1 MKTVLITGSEG
12 LIGSSLVEYLGQ
24 KSILV
29 KRFDI
34 RFHSNHPD
42 ARNVLDK
49 LAVKK
54 AVQGCIGIIHLA
66 GTSRVILG
74 EQNPG
79 LCWKNNVEG
88 TSNVI
93 EAALESPYKPWV
105 IYASSRE
112 VYGQQDSF
120 PVTEAAPLKPMNI
133 YAHSKVEAEKRIIE
147 ARDKGLLTVILRFSN
162 VFGSPYD
169 YPDRVIPAFCRAA
182 LLSEPLFVEGSQNIF
197 DFTFVEDVVRGIG
210 EVVSIFL
217 AKSQNLPTIHFTT
230 GRGITLKEAADIIVA
245 KAKSSSLIQE
255 TSPRSFDVSRF
266 YGDPALAKNLLRWS
280 SQFSFEEA
288 IDQFLFQLKT
298 ALNEEKR
305 ALLQRVAL

>member
-12 LIGSSLVEYLGQ
+12 LIGSSLTEYLGQ
-24 KSILV
+24 QSILV
-29 KRFDI
+29 KHFDI

-42 ARNVLDK
+42 TGNVLDK
-49 LAVKK
+49 LAIKK
-54 AVQGCIGIIHLA
+54 AVQGCVGVIHLA

-74 EQNPG
+74 EQNPD

-88 TSNVI
+88 TNNII
-93 EAALESPYKPWV
+93 EAALESPYKPWI

-133 YAHSKVEAEKRIIE
+133 YAHSKVEAEKRIIDV
-147 ARDKGLLTVILRFSN
+147 RDKGLSTVILRFSN

-169 YPDRVIPAFCRAA
+169 YPDRVISAFCRAA
-182 LLSEPLFVEGSQNIF
+182 LLNEPLFVEGARNVF

-210 EVVSIFL
+210 EVISVLL
-217 AKSQNLPTIHFTT
+217 AKPQNLPTIHFTT
-230 GRGITLKEAADIIVA
+230 GRGITLKEAADIIIA
-245 KAKSSSLIQE
+245 KAKSSSRIKE

-266 YGDPALAKNLLRWS
+266 YGNSGRAKSLLGWS
-280 SQFSFEEA
+280 PQFSFEEA

-298 ALNEEKR
+298 TLNEEKR
-305 ALLQRVAL
+305 AFSQRVAL